1 MSPGPPCEAG
11 VRVLHVRLGI
21 LRSLSAG
28 SPAGLV
34 SHTGVSILVR
44 DEAGKS
50 SRLLPVSQSSQF
62 FESLAL
68 TFQVRSPRPREG
80 KDCD

>member
-1 MSPGPPCEAG
+1 MSLGPRCEAG
-11 VRVLHVRLGI
+11 I
-21 LRSLSAG
+21 LLSLSAG

-34 SHTGVSILVR
+34 SHTGDLHPHVGK
-44 DEAGKS
+44 AGKS

-68 TFQVRSPRPREG
+68 TFQVRSPRPRKG
-80 KDCD
+80 KDRA